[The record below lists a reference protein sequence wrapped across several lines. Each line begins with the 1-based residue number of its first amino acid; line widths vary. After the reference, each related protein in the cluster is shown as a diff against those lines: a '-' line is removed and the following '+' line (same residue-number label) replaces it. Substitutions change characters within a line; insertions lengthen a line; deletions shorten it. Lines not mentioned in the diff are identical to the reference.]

1 MDITMLADHIA
12 EASTCRLKQEEMAT
26 ETDPRISADVKL
38 LSGYLGEVER
48 WVHEFQIF

>member
-1 MDITMLADHIA
+1 MLADHIA

-48 WVHEFQIF
+48 